1 MKSLHG
7 LLGDQRG
14 DSAIQYALVAGLV
27 SVVVLVG
34 SLALREPL
42 LELYTDVG
50 NQAGNALSENAEAG
64 PTQDR

>member
-1 MKSLHG
+1 MNSLRG

-14 DSAIQYALVAGLV
+14 DSAIQYALVAGLL

-42 LELYTDVG
+42 IELYTNMGD
-50 NQAGNALSENAEAG
+50 QAGDALSVGSDAN
-64 PTQDR
+64 PTSDP